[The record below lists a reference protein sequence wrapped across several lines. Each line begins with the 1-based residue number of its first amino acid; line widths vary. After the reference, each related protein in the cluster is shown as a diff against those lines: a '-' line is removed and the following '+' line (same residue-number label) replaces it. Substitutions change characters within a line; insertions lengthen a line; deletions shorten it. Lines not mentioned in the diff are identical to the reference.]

1 MDRRTFFDS
10 VRTTPFG
17 GALTGSQVDGLTRI
31 LDEAERRGWSDLR
44 ILAYRLATVF
54 HETGKAMVPVKE
66 GGSDSYLRGK
76 PYWPWVGMGLVQ
88 VTWEANGRKFG
99 AAKPE
104 DLLSWPISL
113 RALFDGM
120 DQGVFTGRKV
130 GAYFTDKIDDPAG
143 ARHVINGSDKAALI
157 ATYHGHFLAALT
169 AASMPA
175 TGQIAASPGQPILN
189 SIIGKINQAAAAE
202 ARSKSAPA
210 VRSPGPV
217 TLPAAAPSAWS
228 RFVSLFTRKAA

>member
-1 MDRRTFFDS
+1 MDRRIFFDH
-10 VRTTPFG
+10 VRAAPFG

-31 LDEAERRGWSDLR
+31 LDEAERRGLGDLR

-54 HETGKAMVPVKE
+54 HETDKAMVPVRE

-99 AAKPE
+99 ATKPE

-130 GAYFTDKIDDPAG
+130 GAYFTDKINDPTG

-169 AASMPA
+169 TASALAGP
-175 TGQIAASPGQPILN
+175 QIAPAPGQPMLN
-189 SIIGKINQAAAAE
+189 SIIGRINQAAAAQ
-202 ARSKSAPA
+202 ARASAPP
-210 VRSPGPV
+210 VLSPGPV
-217 TLPAAAPSAWS
+217 TLSTAAPSLWS
-228 RFVSLFTRKAA
+228 RIKSLFTRKTA

>member
-1 MDRRTFFDS
+1 MDRRVFFDH
-10 VRTTPFG
+10 VRSAPFNG
-17 GALTGSQVDGLTRI
+17 GLRDSQVDGLTRI
-31 LDEAERRGWSDLR
+31 LDEAERRGLGDPR
-44 ILAYRLATVF
+44 ILAYRLATTF
-54 HETGKAMVPVKE
+54 HETDKAMVPVKE

-88 VTWEANGRKFG
+88 VTWEVNGRKFG

-157 ATYHGHFLAALT
+157 ATYHQRFLT
-169 AASMPA
+169 ALKAACAPA
-175 TGQIAASPGQPILN
+175 TGQIAAAPGQPVLN
-189 SIIGKINQAAAAE
+189 SIIGRINQAAADE
-202 ARSKSAPA
+202 ARGAAPA

-217 TLPAAAPSAWS
+217 TLPASAPSAWS

>member
-1 MDRRTFFDS
+1 MDRRIFFDR
-10 VRTTPFG
+10 VRSAPFNG
-17 GALTGSQVDGLTRI
+17 GLRDSQVDGLTRI
-31 LDEAERRGWSDLR
+31 LDEAERRGLGDLR

-54 HETGKAMVPVKE
+54 HETGEAMVPVKE

-113 RALFDGM
+113 KALFDGM

-130 GAYFTDKIDDPAG
+130 GAYFTDKINDPTG

-157 ATYHGHFLAALT
+157 ATYHGHFLAALNG
-169 AASMPA
+169 ASVLSGP
-175 TGQIAASPGQPILN
+175 QIAAAPGQPVLN
-189 SIIGKINQAAAAE
+189 SIIGRINQAAADE
-202 ARSKSAPA
+202 ARGAAPV

-217 TLPAAAPSAWS
+217 VIAAAPPSLLS
-228 RFVSLFTRKAA
+228 RFLSLFRKAA